1 MTLGDVHLMSRL
13 DFDVRVLDIP
23 PVPDREVAGLI
34 RLKLRS
40 VYPGNPC
47 DTAFD
52 FRLVRRGAIRRAI
65 VFVSRTS
72 TVDAYR
78 EAAGRRPLVL
88 PYQMVLPRVP
98 KRGIFRAWILQG
110 NWAELLVFRDAVPV
124 SSTVKRLGRS
134 RRFDLETEEGSVPEH
149 LRSGTVVVAAPAE
162 QLDSL
167 EKRDGTAYIPLET
180 MNSARWKPDGLF
192 RPEQKRAFPNQ
203 RTRLIALAAAMVVP
217 GFLLFYKYVGSIE
230 AQADRLTSLAA
241 SLEKSSQEA
250 IDARREIDVL
260 RAERARLES
269 LSPRDLY
276 LFLSELSLVVGE
288 RARIVSMSVKDDG
301 FQVDAVGSNPF
312 ELMEGFKEN
321 KVFSDTKLSQVI
333 PDGRSGRERFSI
345 TGAFHGR

>member
-13 DFDVRVLDIP
+13 DFEVRVLDIP
-23 PVPDREVAGLI
+23 PVPDREIAGLI

-40 VYPGNPC
+40 VYPGSPH

-52 FRLVRRGAIRRAI
+52 FRLVRRGSVRRAI

-72 TVDAYR
+72 KVDAYR

-88 PYQMVLPRVP
+88 PYQLIVPRVP

-110 NWAELLVFRDAVPV
+110 TWAELLVFRDGVPV
-124 SSTVKRLGRS
+124 SSTVKRLGRA

-149 LRSGTVVVAAPAE
+149 LRSGTVVVAAPAG

-167 EKRDGTAYIPLET
+167 EKRDGAVYLPLET

-192 RPEQKRAFPNQ
+192 RPEQKRAFPKQ
-203 RTRLIALAAAMVVP
+203 RTRLIALAVGMVVL

-230 AQADRLTSLAA
+230 AQVDRLSSLAA

-250 IDARREIDVL
+250 IDAQREIDAL

-276 LFLSELSLVVGE
+276 RLLSEVSIVIGG
-288 RARIVSMSVKDDG
+288 RARIVSMLG
-301 FQVDAVGSNPF
+301 G
-312 ELMEGFKEN
+312 
-321 KVFSDTKLSQVI
+321 
-333 PDGRSGRERFSI
+333 
-345 TGAFHGR
+345 